1 MFQSLCQNRTFNN
14 FTQSEINIY
23 TKIRW
28 MRILRT
34 YFLHSGSEVEY
45 GVFREQR
52 SRAWSQRH
60 SVPGLS
66 GEPIVNSPVIVRVY
80 ADEFYVD
87 ISCYV
92 RT

>member
-14 FTQSEINIY
+14 FTLSEINIY
-23 TKIRW
+23 TKIGW

-34 YFLHSGSEVEY
+34 YFLHSCSEVEIFRNPEPCP
-45 GVFREQR
+45 GVTMF
-52 SRAWSQRH
+52 
-60 SVPGLS
+60 PGCQES
-66 GEPIVNSPVIVRVY
+66 SIVNSWVIVRVY

-87 ISCYV
+87 ISSYV